1 MERGT
6 VFEIAKMK
14 NQGEV
19 FDIMHTIKDAGKKVK
34 LLIDDGQELY
44 GYPIHHTEEP
54 DGIGFSFETAPESA
68 NVPWIR
74 GLSSFTCGV
83 SDMVSFEIVD

>member
-19 FDIMHTIKDAGKKVK
+19 FDIMYKIKNAGKKVK
-34 LLIDDGQELY
+34 LVIDDGQELY
-44 GYPIHHTEEP
+44 GYPIHHTEEL
-54 DGIGFSFETAPESA
+54 DGLGFSFETAPESA
-68 NVPWIR
+68 NVSWIR
-74 GLSSFTCGV
+74 GLPSFICGV
-83 SDMVSFEIVD
+83 IDMVSFEIVD